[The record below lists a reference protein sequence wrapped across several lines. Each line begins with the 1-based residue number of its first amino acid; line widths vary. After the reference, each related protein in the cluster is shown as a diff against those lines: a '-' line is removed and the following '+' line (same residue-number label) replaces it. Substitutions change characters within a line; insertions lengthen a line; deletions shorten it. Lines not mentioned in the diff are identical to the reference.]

1 MMMPEVDSQLRLA
14 GGLVTVQRVQQTSDG
29 GVDLL
34 VFDAS
39 GEPLRILLTQ
49 AELAAA
55 VVPSNDR
62 GGEPMRALSALWGR
76 WMQHAVPRIRSAVLA
91 TRPLRPYAH
100 QDEAV
105 HGHMLSQPRLRFLLG
120 DEPGTGKTIMAAM
133 YLAEGRRRGLVPGR
147 ALFVVPAHLVT
158 KWERDLKRFVGI
170 DARVVDSRVAADPA
184 DLDPRYDTWIVS
196 LDLYSVNSDV
206 RRKVAGRQSTWSL
219 VVFDEAHRLTPTSQ
233 LLSAAREVAGRT
245 HHLLLMTATPHRGK
259 EHYFRGLMN
268 LLDPIAYPWDPAQK
282 DYNEPLI
289 PSRLSFLRRMKED
302 LVDHDGA
309 PLFPARFSETLSVEL
324 EPAEAAAYQAVMD
337 YVDVWYAD
345 LAIAK
350 SIYGKRAASGVHAA
364 LATLR
369 RREAALKGSAL
380 SLGATMPPAAF
391 SDELAAAASED
402 TAWTEA
408 EDAVVS
414 ARTSDKSGE
423 QAAVA
428 QVITSLEAAVST
440 KHSSK
445 WQKLTTVLDKHDI
458 APGRGQ
464 LLVFTEFAD
473 TARWLT
479 ERFVEAGFS
488 TKTLEGAVPGKERD
502 KLQEEFLARKF
513 QILVST
519 DAGGE
524 GIDLQSAHVMVD
536 WDLPWSMV
544 RLEQRMGR
552 LHRVGQTREVYVY
565 HLVAPATREG
575 RVQEVMLA
583 NIAAASASLEGRL
596 YDLLDAT
603 ADRAGFDWSKAMLAA
618 QSGIHL
624 PVPTADQLVA
634 AARELV
640 AEERTLSTPAN
651 LDSALE
657 RFAADR
663 LEAINPVIV
672 DAMIDRLAA
681 SASWRVGAGPARGIR
696 NVTSSTRLPPALG
709 GSTSCLIAA
718 DGASVRQA
726 INDGATELDDVVVL
740 GPTEDAFQ
748 DLVDFALASGE
759 SDLVRGSVLAD
770 GSSLTSYT
778 LALYDA
784 DIQVH
789 DGVRRSMTKA
799 PLLVRASGG
808 QALEVA
814 WESLMNLR
822 PAVADD
828 PPPSL
833 SKTLPP
839 AVRHDASVAARNA
852 LDVQVDALE
861 AERQAWIV
869 RARLQL
875 DDVGYRLED
884 QLADAPPALR
894 AERMALY
901 EHDKRDRLE
910 TLHDIARVH
919 PSDVRLVGWLHIIG
933 AARVNEMGYD
943 PNSEKL
949 AIATVITE
957 LEARG
962 FDVDDRQTAG
972 VGYDLYA
979 RHRTTREQRLV
990 EVKGLQDGLRPVWL
1004 EQNEWIQAQQ
1014 RKAEYWLY
1022 VVDSCATMPTIRLRL
1037 ADPAGAL
1044 SGPRHVERFQIRLA
1058 DLTRLVKDQS
1068 S

>member
-1 MMMPEVDSQLRLA
+1 MIVPEVDAQLRLSD
-14 GGLVTVQRVQQTSDG
+14 GLVTVQRAQPTADG

-34 VFDAS
+34 VFDAN
-39 GEPLRILLTQ
+39 GDPKRILLSQ

-55 VVPSNDR
+55 VVPTNDR
-62 GGEPMRALSALWGR
+62 GGEPARALSALWGR

-105 HGHMLSQPRLRFLLG
+105 HGHMLGQPRLRFLLG

-170 DARVVDSRVAADPA
+170 EARVIDSRVASDPA

-196 LDLYSVNSDV
+196 LDLYSVNADV
-206 RRKVAGRQSTWSL
+206 RRKVAGRHSTWSL

-233 LLSAAREVAGRT
+233 LLGAAREVAGKT

-268 LLDPIAYPWDPAQK
+268 LLDDVAYPWDSGQK
-282 DYNEPLI
+282 DYPHPLI
-289 PSRLSFLRRMKED
+289 PSKLSFLRRMKED

-324 EPAEAAAYQAVMD
+324 EPAEVVAYQAVMD

-345 LAIAK
+345 MAIAK

-364 LATLR
+364 LATLH

-380 SLGATMPPAAF
+380 TLGTTAPPAAL
-391 SDELAAAASED
+391 SEELAAAASED
-402 TAWTEA
+402 AAWTEA
-408 EDAVVS
+408 ENAVV
-414 ARTSDKSGE
+414 AAKTSDKSGE

-428 QVITSLEAAVST
+428 QVIASLETAVST

-445 WQKLTTVLDKHDI
+445 WQRLQTVLDKHDI
-458 APGRGQ
+458 APGRSQ

-473 TARWLT
+473 TARWLA

-488 TKTLEGAVPGKERD
+488 TKTLEGSVPGRERD
-502 KLQEEFLARKF
+502 KLQEEFLGRKF
-513 QILVST
+513 QVLVST

-524 GIDLQSAHVMVD
+524 GIDLQSANVMVD

-552 LHRVGQTREVYVY
+552 LHRVGQTREVFVY
-565 HLVAPATREG
+565 HLVAEATREG
-575 RVQEVMLA
+575 RVQQVMLA

-603 ADRAGFDWSKAMLAA
+603 AYRAGFDWSKAMLAA
-618 QSGIHL
+618 QSGVHIA
-624 PVPTADQLVA
+624 VPSTDQLVA

-681 SASWRVGAGPARGIR
+681 SASWHVGPGPARGIR
-696 NVTSSTRLPPALG
+696 KIASPARLPVALG
-709 GSTSCLIAA
+709 GANSCLIAA

-726 INDGATELDDVVVL
+726 INDGATELDDVIVL

-770 GSSLTSYT
+770 ASSLTSYT

-784 DIQVH
+784 DIQIH
-789 DGVRRSMTKA
+789 DGVRRSITKA
-799 PLLVRASGG
+799 PILVRASGG

-822 PAVADD
+822 PAVEGD
-828 PPPSL
+828 PPPPAAAN
-833 SKTLPP
+833 LPP
-839 AVRHDASVAARNA
+839 AVRYDAAVAAREA
-852 LDVQVDALE
+852 LTRQVDLLE
-861 AERQAWIV
+861 AERQTWIAK
-869 RARLQL
+869 ARLQL
-875 DDVGYRLED
+875 DTVGYRLED
-884 QLADAPPALR
+884 QLVDAPPEIR
-894 AERMALY
+894 AQRMAQY
-901 EHDKRDRLE
+901 EHDKRDRLG
-910 TLHDIARVH
+910 TLRDIARVH
-919 PSDVRLVGWLHIIG
+919 PSDVRLVGWLHVVG

-949 AIATVITE
+949 AVATVVAD
-957 LEARG
+957 LETRG

-990 EVKGLQDGLRPVWL
+990 EVKGLQEGLRPVWL

-1022 VVDSCATMPTIRLRL
+1022 IVDSCATTPTIRLRL

-1058 DLTRLVKDQS
+1058 DLTRLVKEQT
-1068 S
+1068 